1 MKLEFTDYKHL
12 SWGPF
17 SALTV
22 TFATFIVGQILG
34 YLLFLFGLGVYFAT
48 AATLRTGIFH
58 TSWGD
63 LLFTFRNTIDSYV
76 NSTSTDVIGPSVAIF
91 LFQIFCIEAVIL
103 ALLFWFLRARKA
115 KLADIG
121 LKKPALRD
129 VGYALLGFVGY
140 FVLYIGVVTVLTKL
154 FPSLDTSQEQELG
167 VSTNLAGS
175 GLVLVFI
182 GLVVLPPLV
191 EEIIARGF
199 LFSGLRKSM
208 KFLPAAL
215 VTSFLFG
222 LAHFWGGKG
231 GSAIWIA
238 SVDTFM
244 LSMVLVYLRERTGS
258 LWASIGLHSLKNFV
272 AFFFLFIL
280 KV

>member
-1 MKLEFTDYKHL
+1 MKLEYTDYKHL

-22 TFATFIVGQILG
+22 TFVTFIVGQILG
-34 YLLFLFGLGVYFAT
+34 YLVFLFGLGVYFTT
-48 AATLRTGIFH
+48 AATLDIGISH

-76 NSTSTDVIGPSVAIF
+76 NTTSTDLIGPSVAVF
-91 LFQIFCIEAVIL
+91 LFQIFCIEAVSL
-103 ALLFWFLRARKA
+103 GLLFWFLRVRKA

-121 LKKPALRD
+121 LKKPVLRD
-129 VGYALLGFVGY
+129 IGYALLGFAGY
-140 FVLYIGVVTVLTKL
+140 FVLYIGVVSVLTKF
-154 FPSLDTSQEQELG
+154 FPSLNTSQEQELG
-167 VSTNLAGS
+167 FSTNLAGS

-182 GLVVLPPLV
+182 GLVVLPPIT
-191 EEIIARGF
+191 EEVIARGF
-199 LFSGLRKSM
+199 LFSGLRKTM

-215 VTSFLFG
+215 ITSFLFG
-222 LAHFWGGKG
+222 MAHYWGGKG

-238 SVDTFM
+238 SIDTFM

-258 LWASIGLHSLKNFV
+258 LWASIGLHGLKNFV

-280 KV
+280 KA